1 MDQTESSMEAPALHR
16 PPVRL
21 IAIYLINS
29 ILKLSWETW
38 QGEVCLDMKNSA
50 MSLNF
55 SIIFLLTLL
64 KSQGVYIGL
73 NEKMKKQDEINPNDL
88 PQFFTC
94 GF

>member
-1 MDQTESSMEAPALHR
+1 
-16 PPVRL
+16 
-21 IAIYLINS
+21 
-29 ILKLSWETW
+29 
-38 QGEVCLDMKNSA
+38 MKNSA

-88 PQFFTC
+88 SNFFGC